1 MLAYESALSLAGK
14 IKRKEISS
22 RELTELY
29 IQRIEQYDNEINAVV
44 VRTFDAALAAAD
56 HADQALAKGEDLG
69 PLHGLPM
76 TIKES
81 YVLAD
86 TPATWGQL
94 SFKDN
99 VSATDGLAVSR
110 FKGAGAHFLG
120 KTNVPV
126 DLADFQ
132 SYNPVY
138 GVTGNP
144 WDTGQNTRR
153 VIGRQRGCV
162 GSRLNGP

>member
-1 MLAYESALSLAGK
+1 MRGRGIDHAGLNPRYRSLEK
-14 IKRKEISS
+14 SNEKKSVH
-22 RELTELY
+22 ELTELY

-81 YVLAD
+81 YVLVD

-110 FKGAGAHFLG
+110 FKGQAPFLG

-132 SYNPVY
+132 SYN
-138 GVTGNP
+138 
-144 WDTGQNTRR
+144 RFME
-153 VIGRQRGCV
+153 
-162 GSRLNGP
+162 

>member
-1 MLAYESALSLAGK
+1 MLAYESLSLAGK

-69 PLHGLPM
+69 PLHGCHD
-76 TIKES
+76 IKS

-86 TPATWGQL
+86 TPATWGQSSL
-94 SFKDN
+94 R
-99 VSATDGLAVSR
+99 TTYQQPTGL
-110 FKGAGAHFLG
+110 
-120 KTNVPV
+120 
-126 DLADFQ
+126 Q
-132 SYNPVY
+132 S
-138 GVTGNP
+138 
-144 WDTGQNTRR
+144 
-153 VIGRQRGCV
+153 V
-162 GSRLNGP
+162 GSRQRAPFFR